1 MLMSLYEILKEL
13 IGDELYKEELTDQDR
28 EDIGKVVEKYGR
40 KEIVNNYDKL
50 DEYIKLNKDDLKVKD
65 YVGDVF
71 EKVVRDIQYVDDDDF
86 DDEEDKKREIKRNE
100 QKTYYRIIKLLDQEL
115 KEIDYDPVW
124 ADLEGI
130 PTDINDD

>member
-1 MLMSLYEILKEL
+1 MSLYEILKEL